1 MKYFFILGNNPALSI
16 AEILAVLPASNGWQL
31 VSEQVFILETEEF
44 DAQKMIRRLGG
55 TIKIGVLEG
64 ELPNGNYQKMAQAMF
79 GLLHMDKGEGKFK
92 YGISYYGKHRL
103 NTKPIGMEI
112 KNLLKEAGKSARWV
126 VSREPVLSSVV
137 VETNKLISS
146 GAEFVLI
153 PEPDGKKTLIGKTL
167 AVQAFKEL
175 SYRDFGRPGRDDHSG
190 MLPPKLAQILINLA
204 VAANTPAD
212 IGDGGVVLL
221 DPFCG
226 SGTVLTETMLMGYK
240 NIIGTD
246 ISEKAISDSEK
257 NIGWVKEKF
266 STQDEKFNDLK
277 CETFKLSATELS
289 KKIALNSI
297 GAIATEPYLGPQ
309 RWHVDAR
316 QTIKELEELYSASLR
331 EFRKV
336 LKPGGRVAMV
346 WPVIR
351 ETRNR
356 QEAENFLNPDLGGLT
371 IVNPIPDELRQSRII
386 KMTKRDTI
394 IYGREGQKV
403 WREIAVLEK

>member
-1 MKYFFILGNNPALSI
+1 MRYFFILGNNQSLSI

-31 VSEQVFILETEEF
+31 AGEQVFILETEEF

-55 TIKIGVLEG
+55 TIKIGLLES

-79 GLLHMDKGEGKFK
+79 SLLRLDKGEGKFK
-92 YGISYYGKHRL
+92 FGISYYGKHRL
-103 NTKPIGMEI
+103 NIKPIGMEI
-112 KNLLKEAGKSARWV
+112 KNFLKEAGRNARWV
-126 VSREPVLSSVV
+126 ISREPVLSSVV

-153 PEPDGKKTLIGKTL
+153 PEPAGKKILIGKTL

-204 VAANTPAD
+204 KPDMQND
-212 IGDGGVVLL
+212 ILL

-226 SGTVLTETMLMGYK
+226 SGTVLTEAML
-240 NIIGTD
+240 IGCLKIAGSD
-246 ISEKAISDSEK
+246 ISEKAVLDSEK

-266 STQDEKFNDLK
+266 STQDEKFNDLECK
-277 CETFKLSATELS
+277 IFKLSATELS
-289 KKIALNSI
+289 KKISLNSI

-309 RWHVDAR
+309 RWYADVK
-316 QTIKELEELYSASLR
+316 QTTKELEELYSKSLK
-331 EFRKV
+331 EFQKV

-346 WPVIR
+346 WPAFAKTSNGRPELFHV
-351 ETRNR
+351 
-356 QEAENFLNPDLGGLT
+356 NPDLNGFK
-371 IVNPIPDELRQSRII
+371 IADPIPAELRNDKGI
-386 KMTKRDTI
+386 KLTGRNTI
-394 IYGREGQKV
+394 IYGREGQRV
-403 WREIAVLEK
+403 WREIVVLVK